1 MQDMTAQAAA
11 MVEGKHDGTQKT
23 TQKTVFGELLDSNLP
38 PEELT
43 VPRLADEAQTV
54 VAAGQVTTTHFL
66 KLTSFYVLANPE
78 ILRRLKEEL
87 KSAMPSD
94 GGLPPI
100 SKLEQLPYLSAV
112 ISEGF
117 RKSYGV
123 TQRLPRVSPD
133 APLVYKSWVIPPGTP
148 VGMTSIL
155 MHDNPELF
163 PNPQVFD
170 PDRWL
175 KNDAERRL
183 GKYLVNFSKGTRSCL
198 GMNLA
203 KAEIYLTM
211 ATIFHRFDM
220 ELFETD
226 WSDVEIVHDHFNPVP
241 KKDSRGVRVL
251 IK

>member
-1 MQDMTAQAAA
+1 M
-11 MVEGKHDGTQKT
+11 
-23 TQKTVFGELLDSNLP
+23 
-38 PEELT
+38 
-43 VPRLADEAQTV
+43 
-54 VAAGQVTTTHFL
+54 
-66 KLTSFYVLANPE
+66 TSFHVLANPE
-78 ILRRLKEEL
+78 ILRKLKEEL

-94 GGLPPI
+94 ESLPPL

-133 APLVYKSWVIPPGTP
+133 APLIYKDWVIPAGTP
-148 VGMTSIL
+148 VGMTSIF
-155 MHDNPELF
+155 MHDNPQYF
-163 PNPQVFD
+163 PNPEVFD

-175 KNDAERRL
+175 KADSERRL

-203 KAEIYLTM
+203 KAEIFLTM
-211 ATIFHRFDM
+211 AAVFYQFDM

-226 WSDVEIVHDHFNPVP
+226 RSDVEIVHDCFNPLP
-241 KKDSRGVRVL
+241 KDDSKGVRVI